1 MINPILASSAR
12 RRMRSLRTPI
22 LITLYGAMIL
32 ASGLGMAFGAF
43 TSSTLSIFAMREGV
57 TAYAAML
64 AIQFAMILL
73 ITPAMTAGSIA
84 GERER
89 QTLDML
95 LVTNTGSLRIVAG
108 KLLESLGYV
117 ALLLVA
123 ALPTMCLTLITGGV
137 TLADVL
143 TGALFLLVTA
153 FAALSVGVF
162 ASAVFRRTVTATVMA
177 YLLVFL
183 IGVVTLL
190 PMVLGVSYI
199 GSHYDDMYASTMASS
214 VAVIGGA
221 DAAASGLSSGL
232 SVNAFIY
239 SPAMGLMALIADQ
252 TGLLKSTL
260 MDYSY
265 TMYRIYDYLD
275 FSAIKWENMA
285 FMAGAGLL
293 LDLLAACFVRPREA
307 RLRRRSAK
315 K

>member
-12 RRMRSLRTPI
+12 RRMRSARTPV
-22 LITLYGAMIL
+22 LITLYGVLIFL
-32 ASGLGMAFGAF
+32 FGLGMAFGQFANP
-43 TSSTLSIFAMREGV
+43 SISIYVMRQG
-57 TAYAAML
+57 ML
-64 AIQFAMILL
+64 AIQFALILL

-123 ALPTMCLTLITGGV
+123 ALPSMCLTLVTGGV

-177 YLLVFL
+177 YLIVFF
-183 IGVVTLL
+183 IGVVTMVPL
-190 PMVLGVSYI
+190 VLGVWNI
-199 GSHYDDMYASTMASS
+199 GSNYDAMFSSTMASS

-221 DAAASGLSSGL
+221 DGPTSIGIG
-232 SVNAFIY
+232 VNGFIY

-265 TMYRIYDYLD
+265 TLYRIYDYLD

-307 RLRRRSAK
+307 RMRRRSAK

>member
-64 AIQFAMILL
+64 VIQFAMILL

-199 GSHYDDMYASTMASS
+199 GSHYDMYASTMASS
-214 VAVIGGA
+214 VAVIGGT
-221 DAAASGLSSGL
+221 DAAASGL

-260 MDYSY
+260 MNYSY

>member
-12 RRMRSLRTPI
+12 RRMRSIRTPI
-22 LITLYGAMIL
+22 LITLYGAMIF
-32 ASGLGMAFGAF
+32 AVGLGAAFGAF
-43 TSSTLSIFAMREGV
+43 ASSTLSIFAMREGV

-108 KLLESLGYV
+108 KLLETLGYV

-177 YLLVFL
+177 YLIVFF
-183 IGVVTLL
+183 IGVVTMVPL
-190 PMVLGVSYI
+190 VLGVRNI
-199 GSHYDDMYASTMASS
+199 GSNYDAMFSSTMVSS

-221 DAAASGLSSGL
+221 DGIGIG
-232 SVNAFIY
+232 VNGFIY

-315 K
+315 Q

>member
-12 RRMRSLRTPI
+12 RRMRSIRTPI
-22 LITLYGAMIL
+22 LITLYGAMIF
-32 ASGLGMAFGAF
+32 AAGLGMAFGAF
-43 TSSTLSIFAMREGV
+43 ASSTLSIFAMREGV

-64 AIQFAMILL
+64 VIQFAMILL

-177 YLLVFL
+177 YLLVFP

-199 GSHYDDMYASTMASS
+199 GSHYDMYASTMASS
-214 VAVIGGA
+214 VAVIGGT
-221 DAAASGLSSGL
+221 DAAASGL

-260 MDYSY
+260 MNYSY

>member
-1 MINPILASSAR
+1 M
-12 RRMRSLRTPI
+12 
-22 LITLYGAMIL
+22 
-32 ASGLGMAFGAF
+32 
-43 TSSTLSIFAMREGV
+43 
-57 TAYAAML
+57 
-64 AIQFAMILL
+64 
-73 ITPAMTAGSIA
+73 
-84 GERER
+84 
-89 QTLDML
+89 
-95 LVTNTGSLRIVAG
+95 
-108 KLLESLGYV
+108 

-214 VAVIGGA
+214 VAVIGGT
-221 DAAASGLSSGL
+221 DAAASGL

>member
-12 RRMRSLRTPI
+12 RRMRSIRTPI
-22 LITLYGAMIL
+22 LITLYGAMIF
-32 ASGLGMAFGAF
+32 AVGLGAAFGAF
-43 TSSTLSIFAMREGV
+43 ASSTLSIFAMREGV

-177 YLLVFL
+177 YLIVFF
-183 IGVVTLL
+183 IGVVTMVPL
-190 PMVLGVSYI
+190 VLGVRNI
-199 GSHYDDMYASTMASS
+199 GSNYDAMFSSTMVSS

-221 DAAASGLSSGL
+221 DGIGIG
-232 SVNAFIY
+232 VNGFIY

-293 LDLLAACFVRPREA
+293 LDLLAACFVRPRDA
-307 RLRRRSAK
+307 RMRRRSAK

>member
-12 RRMRSLRTPI
+12 RRMRSIRTPI
-22 LITLYGAMIL
+22 LITLYGAMIF
-32 ASGLGMAFGAF
+32 AVGLGAAFGAF
-43 TSSTLSIFAMREGV
+43 ASSTLSIFAMREGV

-162 ASAVFRRTVTATVMA
+162 ASAVFRRTVMA

-221 DAAASGLSSGL
+221 DAAASGLS
-232 SVNAFIY
+232 VNAFIY

-252 TGLLKSTL
+252 TSLLKNTL

>member
-12 RRMRSLRTPI
+12 RRMRSARTPV
-22 LITLYGAMIL
+22 LITLYGVLIFL
-32 ASGLGMAFGAF
+32 FGLGMAFGQFANP
-43 TSSTLSIFAMREGV
+43 SISIYVMRQGMQ
-57 TAYAAML
+57 AYAGML
-64 AIQFAMILL
+64 AIQFALILL

-123 ALPTMCLTLITGGV
+123 ALPSMCLTLVTGGV

-177 YLLVFL
+177 YLIVFF
-183 IGVVTLL
+183 IGVVTMVPL
-190 PMVLGVSYI
+190 VLGVWNI
-199 GSHYDDMYASTMASS
+199 GSNYDAMFSSTMASS

-221 DAAASGLSSGL
+221 DAAASGL

-265 TMYRIYDYLD
+265 TLYRIYDYLD

>member
-12 RRMRSLRTPI
+12 RRMRSIRTPI

-123 ALPTMCLTLITGGV
+123 ALIETYV
-137 TLADVL
+137 TPALLNLVL
-143 TGALFLLVTA
+143 
-153 FAALSVGVF
+153 
-162 ASAVFRRTVTATVMA
+162 
-177 YLLVFL
+177 
-183 IGVVTLL
+183 
-190 PMVLGVSYI
+190 
-199 GSHYDDMYASTMASS
+199 
-214 VAVIGGA
+214 
-221 DAAASGLSSGL
+221 
-232 SVNAFIY
+232 
-239 SPAMGLMALIADQ
+239 
-252 TGLLKSTL
+252 
-260 MDYSY
+260 
-265 TMYRIYDYLD
+265 
-275 FSAIKWENMA
+275 
-285 FMAGAGLL
+285 
-293 LDLLAACFVRPREA
+293 
-307 RLRRRSAK
+307 
-315 K
+315 

>member
-12 RRMRSLRTPI
+12 RRMRSARTPV
-22 LITLYGAMIL
+22 LITLYGVLIFL
-32 ASGLGMAFGAF
+32 FGLGMAFGQFANP
-43 TSSTLSIFAMREGV
+43 SISIYVMRQGMQ
-57 TAYAAML
+57 AYAGML
-64 AIQFAMILL
+64 AIQFALILL

-123 ALPTMCLTLITGGV
+123 ALPSMCLTLVTGGV

-177 YLLVFL
+177 YLIVFF
-183 IGVVTLL
+183 IGVVTMVPL
-190 PMVLGVSYI
+190 VLGVWNI
-199 GSHYDDMYASTMASS
+199 GSNYDAMFSSTMVSS

-221 DAAASGLSSGL
+221 DGIGIG
-232 SVNAFIY
+232 VNGFIY

-307 RLRRRSAK
+307 RMRRRSAK

>member
-22 LITLYGAMIL
+22 LITIYGAMIL

-64 AIQFAMILL
+64 VIQFAMILL

-214 VAVIGGA
+214 VAVIGGT
-221 DAAASGLSSGL
+221 DAAASGL

-260 MDYSY
+260 MNYSY

>member
-12 RRMRSLRTPI
+12 RRMRSIRTPI

-177 YLLVFL
+177 YLIVFF
-183 IGVVTLL
+183 IGVVTMVPL
-190 PMVLGVSYI
+190 VLGVRNI
-199 GSHYDDMYASTMASS
+199 GSNYDAMFSSTMVSS

-221 DAAASGLSSGL
+221 DGIGIG
-232 SVNAFIY
+232 VNGFIY

-265 TMYRIYDYLD
+265 TMYRISDYLD

>member
-12 RRMRSLRTPI
+12 RRMRSIRTPI
-22 LITLYGAMIL
+22 LITLYGAMIF
-32 ASGLGMAFGAF
+32 AVGLGAAFGAF
-43 TSSTLSIFAMREGV
+43 ASSTLSIFAMREGV

-177 YLLVFL
+177 YLIVFF
-183 IGVVTLL
+183 IGVVTMVPL
-190 PMVLGVSYI
+190 VLGVRNI
-199 GSHYDDMYASTMASS
+199 GSNYDAMFSSTMVSS

-221 DAAASGLSSGL
+221 DGIEIG
-232 SVNAFIY
+232 VNGFIY

-307 RLRRRSAK
+307 RMRRRSAK

>member
-1 MINPILASSAR
+1 
-12 RRMRSLRTPI
+12 
-22 LITLYGAMIL
+22 
-32 ASGLGMAFGAF
+32 
-43 TSSTLSIFAMREGV
+43 MREGV

-64 AIQFAMILL
+64 ASQFAMILL

-221 DAAASGLSSGL
+221 DAAASGLS
-232 SVNAFIY
+232 VNAFIY

-252 TGLLKSTL
+252 TSLLKNTL

-265 TMYRIYDYLD
+265 TMYCIYDYLD

-315 K
+315 Q

>member
-12 RRMRSLRTPI
+12 RRMRSARTPV
-22 LITLYGAMIL
+22 LITLYGVLIFL
-32 ASGLGMAFGAF
+32 FGLGMAFGQFANP
-43 TSSTLSIFAMREGV
+43 SISIYVMRQGMQ
-57 TAYAAML
+57 AYAGML
-64 AIQFAMILL
+64 AIQFALILL

-123 ALPTMCLTLITGGV
+123 ALPSMCLTLVTGGV

-177 YLLVFL
+177 YLIVFF
-183 IGVVTLL
+183 IGVVTMVPL
-190 PMVLGVSYI
+190 VLGVWNI
-199 GSHYDDMYASTMASS
+199 GSNYDAMFSSTMASS

-221 DAAASGLSSGL
+221 DAAASGL

>member
-12 RRMRSLRTPI
+12 RRMRSARTPV
-22 LITLYGAMIL
+22 LITLYGVLIFL
-32 ASGLGMAFGAF
+32 FGLGMAFGQFANP
-43 TSSTLSIFAMREGV
+43 SISIYVMRQGMQ
-57 TAYAAML
+57 AYAGML
-64 AIQFAMILL
+64 AIQFALILL

-123 ALPTMCLTLITGGV
+123 ALPSVCLTLVTGGV

-177 YLLVFL
+177 YLIVFF
-183 IGVVTLL
+183 IGVVTMVPL
-190 PMVLGVSYI
+190 VLGVWNI
-199 GSHYDDMYASTMASS
+199 GSNYDAMFSSTMASS

-221 DAAASGLSSGL
+221 DAAASGL

-265 TMYRIYDYLD
+265 TLYRIYDYLD

-307 RLRRRSAK
+307 RMRRRSAK

>member
-1 MINPILASSAR
+1 
-12 RRMRSLRTPI
+12 
-22 LITLYGAMIL
+22 
-32 ASGLGMAFGAF
+32 
-43 TSSTLSIFAMREGV
+43 
-57 TAYAAML
+57 
-64 AIQFAMILL
+64 
-73 ITPAMTAGSIA
+73 
-84 GERER
+84 
-89 QTLDML
+89 
-95 LVTNTGSLRIVAG
+95 
-108 KLLESLGYV
+108 
-117 ALLLVA
+117 
-123 ALPTMCLTLITGGV
+123 
-137 TLADVL
+137 
-143 TGALFLLVTA
+143 
-153 FAALSVGVF
+153 
-162 ASAVFRRTVTATVMA
+162 MA

-221 DAAASGLSSGL
+221 DAAASGL

-275 FSAIKWENMA
+275 FSAIKWENMV

-307 RLRRRSAK
+307 RMRRRSAK

>member
-12 RRMRSLRTPI
+12 RRMRSIRTPI

-221 DAAASGLSSGL
+221 DGIGIG
-232 SVNAFIY
+232 VNGFIY

-265 TMYRIYDYLD
+265 TMYCIYDYLD

-315 K
+315 Q

>member
-12 RRMRSLRTPI
+12 RRMRSIRTPI
-22 LITLYGAMIL
+22 LITLYGAMIF
-32 ASGLGMAFGAF
+32 AVGLGAAFGAF
-43 TSSTLSIFAMREGV
+43 ASSTLSIFAMREGV

-177 YLLVFL
+177 YLIVFF
-183 IGVVTLL
+183 IGVVTMVPL
-190 PMVLGVSYI
+190 VLGVRNI
-199 GSHYDDMYASTMASS
+199 GSNYDAMFSSTMVSS

-221 DAAASGLSSGL
+221 DGMGIG
-232 SVNAFIY
+232 VNGFIY

-307 RLRRRSAK
+307 RMRRRSAK

>member
-12 RRMRSLRTPI
+12 RRMRSIRTPI
-22 LITLYGAMIL
+22 LITLYGAMIF
-32 ASGLGMAFGAF
+32 AVGLGAAFGAF
-43 TSSTLSIFAMREGV
+43 ASSTLSIFAMREGV

-177 YLLVFL
+177 YLIVFF
-183 IGVVTLL
+183 IGVVTMVPL
-190 PMVLGVSYI
+190 VLGVRNI
-199 GSHYDDMYASTMASS
+199 GSNYDAMFSSTMVSS

-221 DAAASGLSSGL
+221 DGIGIG
-232 SVNAFIY
+232 VNGFIY
-239 SPAMGLMALIADQ
+239 SPAMGLMALFADQ
-252 TGLLKSTL
+252 KGLLKITL

-265 TMYRIYDYLD
+265 TMYRI
-275 FSAIKWENMA
+275 
-285 FMAGAGLL
+285 
-293 LDLLAACFVRPREA
+293 
-307 RLRRRSAK
+307 
-315 K
+315 

>member
-12 RRMRSLRTPI
+12 RRMRSIRTPI

-95 LVTNTGSLRIVAG
+95 LVTNTVSLRIVAG

-183 IGVVTLL
+183 L

-221 DAAASGLSSGL
+221 DAAASGLS
-232 SVNAFIY
+232 VNAFIY

-252 TGLLKSTL
+252 TSLLNNTL

-315 K
+315 Q

>member
-12 RRMRSLRTPI
+12 RRMRSIRTPI
-22 LITLYGAMIL
+22 LITLYGAMIF
-32 ASGLGMAFGAF
+32 AVGLGAAFGAF
-43 TSSTLSIFAMREGV
+43 ASSTLSIFAMREGV

-73 ITPAMTAGSIA
+73 IPPAMTAGSIA

-177 YLLVFL
+177 YLIVFF
-183 IGVVTLL
+183 IGVVTMVPL
-190 PMVLGVSYI
+190 VLGVRNI
-199 GSHYDDMYASTMASS
+199 GSNYDAMFSSTMASS

-221 DAAASGLSSGL
+221 DGIGIG
-232 SVNAFIY
+232 VNGFIY

-307 RLRRRSAK
+307 RMRRRSAK

>member
-12 RRMRSLRTPI
+12 RRMRSIRTPI
-22 LITLYGAMIL
+22 LITLYGAMIF
-32 ASGLGMAFGAF
+32 AVGLGAAFGAF
-43 TSSTLSIFAMREGV
+43 ASSTLSIFAMREGV

-177 YLLVFL
+177 YQIVFF
-183 IGVVTLL
+183 IGVVTMVPL
-190 PMVLGVSYI
+190 VLGVRNI
-199 GSHYDDMYASTMASS
+199 GSNYDAMFSSTMVSS

-221 DAAASGLSSGL
+221 DGIGIG
-232 SVNAFIY
+232 VNGFIY

-307 RLRRRSAK
+307 RMRRRSAK

>member
-12 RRMRSLRTPI
+12 RRMRSIRTPI
-22 LITLYGAMIL
+22 LITLYGAMIF
-32 ASGLGMAFGAF
+32 AVGLGAAFGAF
-43 TSSTLSIFAMREGV
+43 ASSTLSIFAMREGV

-64 AIQFAMILL
+64 AIQCARILL

-177 YLLVFL
+177 YLIVFF
-183 IGVVTLL
+183 IGVVTMVPL
-190 PMVLGVSYI
+190 VLGVRNI
-199 GSHYDDMYASTMASS
+199 GSNYDAMFSSTMVSS

-221 DAAASGLSSGL
+221 DGIGIG
-232 SVNAFIY
+232 VNGFIY
-239 SPAMGLMALIADQ
+239 SPAMGLMVLIADQ

-307 RLRRRSAK
+307 RMRRRSAK

>member
-12 RRMRSLRTPI
+12 RRMRSIRTPI
-22 LITLYGAMIL
+22 LITLYGAMIF
-32 ASGLGMAFGAF
+32 AVGLGAAFGAF
-43 TSSTLSIFAMREGV
+43 ASSTLSIFAMREGV

-64 AIQFAMILL
+64 VIQFAMILL

-177 YLLVFL
+177 YLIVFF
-183 IGVVTLL
+183 IGVVTMVPL
-190 PMVLGVSYI
+190 VLGVRNI
-199 GSHYDDMYASTMASS
+199 GSNYDAMFSSTMASS

-221 DAAASGLSSGL
+221 DGIGIG
-232 SVNAFIY
+232 VNGFIY

-307 RLRRRSAK
+307 RMRRRSAK

>member
-12 RRMRSLRTPI
+12 RRMRSIRTPI
-22 LITLYGAMIL
+22 LITLYGAMIF
-32 ASGLGMAFGAF
+32 AVGLGAAFGAF
-43 TSSTLSIFAMREGV
+43 ASSTLSIFAMREGV

-108 KLLESLGYV
+108 KLLETLGYV

-177 YLLVFL
+177 YLIVFF
-183 IGVVTLL
+183 IGVVTMVPL
-190 PMVLGVSYI
+190 VLGVRNI
-199 GSHYDDMYASTMASS
+199 GSNYDAMFSSTMVSS

-221 DAAASGLSSGL
+221 DGIGIG
-232 SVNAFIY
+232 VNGFIY

-307 RLRRRSAK
+307 RMRRRSAK

>member
-12 RRMRSLRTPI
+12 RRMRSIRTPI
-22 LITLYGAMIL
+22 LITLYGAMIF
-32 ASGLGMAFGAF
+32 AVGLGAAFGAF
-43 TSSTLSIFAMREGV
+43 ASSTLSIFAMREGV

-177 YLLVFL
+177 YLIVFF
-183 IGVVTLL
+183 IGVVTMVPL
-190 PMVLGVSYI
+190 VLGVRNI
-199 GSHYDDMYASTMASS
+199 GSNYDAMFSSTMASS

-221 DAAASGLSSGL
+221 DGIGIG
-232 SVNAFIY
+232 VNGFIY

-315 K
+315 Q

>member
-12 RRMRSLRTPI
+12 RRMRSIRTPI
-22 LITLYGAMIL
+22 LITLYGAMIF
-32 ASGLGMAFGAF
+32 AVGLGAAFGAF
-43 TSSTLSIFAMREGV
+43 ASSTLSIFAMREGV

-177 YLLVFL
+177 YLIVFF
-183 IGVVTLL
+183 IGVVTMVPL
-190 PMVLGVSYI
+190 VLGVRNI
-199 GSHYDDMYASTMASS
+199 GSNYDAMFSSTMVSS

-221 DAAASGLSSGL
+221 DGIRIG
-232 SVNAFIY
+232 VNGFIY

-307 RLRRRSAK
+307 RMRRRSAK

>member
-12 RRMRSLRTPI
+12 RRMRSARTPV
-22 LITLYGAMIL
+22 LITLYGVLIFL
-32 ASGLGMAFGAF
+32 FGLGMAFGQFANP
-43 TSSTLSIFAMREGV
+43 SISIYVMRQGMQ
-57 TAYAAML
+57 AYAGML
-64 AIQFAMILL
+64 AIQFALILL

-123 ALPTMCLTLITGGV
+123 ALPSMCLT
-137 TLADVL
+137 
-143 TGALFLLVTA
+143 LVTA

-177 YLLVFL
+177 YLIVFF
-183 IGVVTLL
+183 IGVVTMVPL
-190 PMVLGVSYI
+190 VLGVWNI
-199 GSHYDDMYASTMASS
+199 GSNYDAMFSSTMASS

-221 DAAASGLSSGL
+221 DGPTSIGIG
-232 SVNAFIY
+232 VNGFIY

-265 TMYRIYDYLD
+265 TLYRIYDYLD

-307 RLRRRSAK
+307 RMRRRSAK

>member
-22 LITLYGAMIL
+22 LITIYGAMIF
-32 ASGLGMAFGAF
+32 AVGLGAAFGAF
-43 TSSTLSIFAMREGV
+43 ASSTLSIFAMREGV

-199 GSHYDDMYASTMASS
+199 GSHYDDMYASTMAASS
-214 VAVIGGA
+214 AGAVGGA
-221 DAAASGLSSGL
+221 DAAASGL

-265 TMYRIYDYLD
+265 TLYRIYDYLD

-307 RLRRRSAK
+307 RMRRRSAK

>member
-12 RRMRSLRTPI
+12 RRMRSIRTPI
-22 LITLYGAMIL
+22 LITLYGAMIF
-32 ASGLGMAFGAF
+32 AVGLGAAFGAF
-43 TSSTLSIFAMREGV
+43 ASSTLSIFAMREGV

-177 YLLVFL
+177 YLIVFF
-183 IGVVTLL
+183 IGVVTMVPL
-190 PMVLGVSYI
+190 VLGVRNI
-199 GSHYDDMYASTMASS
+199 GSNYDAMFSSTMASS

-221 DAAASGLSSGL
+221 DGIGIG
-232 SVNAFIY
+232 VNGFIY

-265 TMYRIYDYLD
+265 TLYRIYDYLD

-307 RLRRRSAK
+307 RMRRRSAK

>member
-12 RRMRSLRTPI
+12 RRMRSIRTPI
-22 LITLYGAMIL
+22 LITLYGAMIF
-32 ASGLGMAFGAF
+32 AVGLGAAFGAF
-43 TSSTLSIFAMREGV
+43 ASSTLSIFAMREGV

-177 YLLVFL
+177 YLIVFF
-183 IGVVTLL
+183 IGVVTMVPL
-190 PMVLGVSYI
+190 VLGVRNI
-199 GSHYDDMYASTMASS
+199 GSNYDAMFSSTMVSS

-221 DAAASGLSSGL
+221 DGIGIG
-232 SVNAFIY
+232 VNGFIY

-275 FSAIKWENMA
+275 FSVIKWENMA

-315 K
+315 Q

>member
-12 RRMRSLRTPI
+12 RRMRSIRTPI

-177 YLLVFL
+177 YLIVFF
-183 IGVVTLL
+183 IGVVTMVPL
-190 PMVLGVSYI
+190 VLGVRNI
-199 GSHYDDMYASTMASS
+199 GSNYDAMFSSTMASS

-221 DAAASGLSSGL
+221 DGIGIG
-232 SVNAFIY
+232 VNGFIY

-315 K
+315 Q

>member
-12 RRMRSLRTPI
+12 RRMRSIRTPI
-22 LITLYGAMIL
+22 LITLYGAMIF
-32 ASGLGMAFGAF
+32 AVGLGAAFGAF
-43 TSSTLSIFAMREGV
+43 ASSTLSIFAMREGV

-123 ALPTMCLTLITGGV
+123 ALPTMGLTLITGGV

-177 YLLVFL
+177 YLIVFF
-183 IGVVTLL
+183 IGVVTMVPL
-190 PMVLGVSYI
+190 VLGVRNI
-199 GSHYDDMYASTMASS
+199 GSNYDAMFSSTMVSS

-221 DAAASGLSSGL
+221 DGIGIG
-232 SVNAFIY
+232 VNGFIY

-307 RLRRRSAK
+307 RMRRRSAK